1 MRAIEEIMAES
12 DEHYRKAKKA
22 KAQPYIAKTDGDEG
36 VFKMPFLGVYLPK
49 GWELAQTLF
58 VDSSGFGAENEPA
71 LTVKK
76 FLATVKKGY
85 GYSLRSA
92 GQFQVW
98 INEFKREEKDEKI

>member
-1 MRAIEEIMAES
+1 MRSEIEMQAEN

-49 GWELAQTLF
+49 GWESIAVHF
-58 VDSSGFGAENEPA
+58 VDSSGWGSENEPA

-76 FLATVKKGY
+76 FLKLVKKGN

-92 GQFQVW
+92 GQFQVYV
-98 INEFKREEKDEKI
+98 NEFKKAVVK